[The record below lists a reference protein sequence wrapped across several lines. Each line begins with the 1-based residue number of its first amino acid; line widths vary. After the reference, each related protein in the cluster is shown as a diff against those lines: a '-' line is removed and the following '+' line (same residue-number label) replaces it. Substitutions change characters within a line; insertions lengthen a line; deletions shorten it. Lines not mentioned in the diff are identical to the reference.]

1 MAPPAADKQRRC
13 VGCLAAVHAK
23 EAAPRDTAQ
32 RGPRSRR
39 ASSEVTVSVGCRD
52 ATGSVGS
59 KHAWADDAEAAGGV
73 VSRRDKIGVA
83 RILGRTGNIVLA
95 RLLGIVLAAFE
106 NAVRRRRNQERV
118 SLGELRRRR
127 WVVSGG
133 GGTQRPCFR
142 LSSNIHM
149 RIQRMCVAMATPG
162 GFRSVEPLF

>member
-1 MAPPAADKQRRC
+1 
-13 VGCLAAVHAK
+13 
-23 EAAPRDTAQ
+23 
-32 RGPRSRR
+32 
-39 ASSEVTVSVGCRD
+39 VSVGCRD
-52 ATGSVGS
+52 AIGSVGS

-149 RIQRMCVAMATPG
+149 RIHRMCVAMATPG